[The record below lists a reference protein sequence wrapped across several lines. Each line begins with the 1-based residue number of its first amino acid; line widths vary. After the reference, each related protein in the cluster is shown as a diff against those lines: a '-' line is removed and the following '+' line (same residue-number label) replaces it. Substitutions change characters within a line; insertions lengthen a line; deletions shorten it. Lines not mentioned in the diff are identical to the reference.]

1 MRESQ
6 RKYDADVKQTS
17 LASPFALMTERLGPL
32 PLINHFVERM
42 DPSLPEQYV
51 PASDP
56 RFTMS
61 QAQAL
66 GVLLRSIVVERE
78 PLYRQQ
84 EAVDEF
90 SPQLDGLSSE
100 QMQELS
106 DDRACAGQA
115 VRCRSRGTAHGG
127 GNHAGWA
134 FRSAV
139 RRIP

>member
-66 GVLLRSIVVERE
+66 GVLLRSKAIV
-78 PLYRQQ
+78 
-84 EAVDEF
+84 
-90 SPQLDGLSSE
+90 SPSAPDRPAPWVAGSSPV
-100 QMQELS
+100 S
-106 DDRACAGQA
+106 PDFY
-115 VRCRSRGTAHGG
+115 S
-127 GNHAGWA
+127 
-134 FRSAV
+134 
-139 RRIP
+139 II